1 MLVLYDPGS
10 NCVTAATPSWS
21 SRLGAR
27 LTAGRLD
34 RALACGASPDSTVP
48 LALRAQTLVR
58 PAERRAL
65 AASLE
70 RIMAASSCRAARA
83 PGCIDPAFCR
93 RVSAASAEL
102 RELVGTLRGWGPV
115 SAEGM
120 AKARLLVTDGLG
132 PLHRGGGDLALAA
145 REAIRALQATP
156 SWA

>member
-1 MLVLYDPGS
+1 MLVLYDPAS
-10 NCVTAATPSWS
+10 DCVTAATPSWS
-21 SRLGAR
+21 RRLGVR

-34 RALACGASPDSTVP
+34 RALAGGASPDSTVS
-48 LALRAQTLVR
+48 LALRAQALVR
-58 PAERRAL
+58 PAERLAL
-65 AASLE
+65 ADSLE
-70 RIMAASSCRAARA
+70 RILAATPCRSARA
-83 PGCIDPAFCR
+83 PKYIDAAFYC

-132 PLHRGGGDLALAA
+132 PLHRGSGDLALAA
-145 REAIRALQATP
+145 REAIWALQATP